1 MSRII
6 AFTNQKGGVG
16 KTTLCREIGVYL
28 STLGR
33 RVLLIDLDMQGNLTK
48 SFETYPIDEANA
60 GSIYDALANFKFCFS
75 GVEAVDNLHLLK
87 SDVRLANFERYI
99 SAELDGYVKLQEMLA
114 HDEFDNYNYILID
127 SPPSLG
133 VLSVNALAA
142 ATHFIIPMNPAVY
155 TMQGTNDLLN
165 TVDKVRRNYNAPLKL
180 LGAVLNAYYKV
191 PVITREIRREIEESF
206 GDTLFSSVLS
216 RSIKVEE
223 AIAVKRGIVQISGHD
238 AQDIRAEVMAIGA
251 EFEARLMAGAR

>member
-16 KTTLCREIGVYL
+16 KTTLCREIGIYL
-28 STLGR
+28 SLQGS
-33 RVLLIDLDMQGNLTK
+33 RVLLIDLDIQGNLTK

-60 GSIYDALANFKFCFS
+60 GSIYDALANWRFCFCA
-75 GVEAVDNLHLLK
+75 VEGVDNLHILK
-87 SDVRLANFERYI
+87 SDVRLAILERTL
-99 SAELDGYVKLQEMLA
+99 SLEMDGYVKLQEMLF
-114 HDEFDNYNYILID
+114 HDEFEDYDYILID

-165 TVDKVRRNYNAPLKL
+165 TVKKVRRNFNAQLKL
-180 LGAVLNAYYKV
+180 LGAVLNAFDKL
-191 PVITREIRREIEESF
+191 PIITREIRREIAESF
-206 GDTLFSSVLS
+206 GDNLFSSVLS

-223 AIAVKRGIVQISGHD
+223 AIAAKRGLVQMEECKV
-238 AQDIRAEVMAIGA
+238 RTELELIGL
-251 EFEARLMAGAR
+251 EFVTKLTAGAR

>member
-28 STLGR
+28 ATQGR
-33 RVLLIDLDMQGNLTK
+33 RVLLTDLDIQGNLTK
-48 SFETYPIDEANA
+48 SIESFPINEANA
-60 GSIYDALANFKFCFS
+60 GSIYDALASFKFCFS
-75 GVEAVDNLHLLK
+75 GVEGVENLHLLK
-87 SDVRLANFERYI
+87 SDVRLANLERMF
-99 SAELDGYVKLQEMLA
+99 ATEMDGYVRLREMIA
-114 HDEFDNYNYILID
+114 HDEFDDYDYILID

-133 VLSVNALAA
+133 LLSVNALAA
-142 ATHFIIPMNPAVY
+142 ASHFIIPMNPAIY
-155 TMQGTNDLLN
+155 TMQGTNDLLY
-165 TVDKVRRNYNAPLKL
+165 TVEKVRRNYNAPLKL

-206 GDTLFSSVLS
+206 GENLFSSVLS

-223 AIAVKRGIVQISGHD
+223 AIAAKRGIVQISGHD

-251 EFEARLMAGAR
+251 EFEARLMAGSR